1 MNSGMKK
8 IGLIINPVAG
18 MGGRVGLKGSDGLDI
33 QKKARSLGAVSEA
46 QNKALIALKEIELKE
61 VDKIWTGPGEMGEN
75 CARQAGF
82 SPSVIGNITQGYTT
96 PEDTI
101 NIARKIKEL
110 GIDILLFAGGDGTAR
125 NINDSIH
132 TQIPVLGIPA
142 GVKIHSAVYAVNP
155 RSAGK
160 AALTFL
166 RSKIVKTREAE
177 VMDIDE
183 ESFRAGKVNTRLYGY
198 LKVPEFK
205 SYMQN
210 VKSGGYSE
218 KEAVAGMAAEVTE
231 NMEDDTLYII
241 GPGTTTRNIMERLGL
256 TNTLIGID
264 VVWNRQVVAND
275 ANERQLFSLLDKKKA
290 KIVVTVI
297 GGQGHI
303 FGRGNQQLSPRII
316 QAVGIENIIVV
327 ATKEKLISL
336 KQSPLIVD
344 TGDTALD
351 NNLCG
356 YTRVITG
363 FEDYVPCKI
372 ST

>member
-1 MNSGMKK
+1 MKTALRK
-8 IGLIINPVAG
+8 IGLIVNPVAG
-18 MGGRVGLKGSDGLDI
+18 MGGRVGLKGSDGADI
-33 QKKARSLGAVSEA
+33 QQKARSLGAVPEA
-46 QNKALIALKEIELKE
+46 ANKALIALKQIELKDE
-61 VDKIWTGPGEMGEN
+61 YEFLTGPGEMGED

-82 SPSVIGNITQGYTT
+82 SPKVVGNITKGLTT

-101 NIARKIKEL
+101 AIAKKIKEI
-110 GIDILLFAGGDGTAR
+110 GVDILLFAGGDGTAR
-125 NINDSIH
+125 NIFDAIH
-132 TQIPVLGIPA
+132 TQIQVLGIPA

-160 AALTFL
+160 AVQSFL
-166 RSKIVKTREAE
+166 GTRPLKTREAE
-177 VMDIDE
+177 VMDLDE
-183 ESFRAGKVNTRLYGY
+183 ESYRAGKVNTRLYGY
-198 LKVPEFK
+198 LRVPEFK
-205 SYMQN
+205 AYMQN

-218 KEAVAGMAAEVTE
+218 KEAVAGMVAEVTE
-231 NMEDDTLYII
+231 TMRDDNLYIV
-241 GPGTTTRNIMERLGL
+241 GPGTTTRSIMERLGL

-264 VVWNRQVVAND
+264 VVRNRQVVAND
-275 ANERQLFSLLDKKKA
+275 VNEKQLFALLDKNPA
-290 KIVVTVI
+290 KIILTVI

-316 QAVGIENIIVV
+316 KKVGIENIIVV

-336 KQSPLIVD
+336 RQAPLLVD
-344 TGDTALD
+344 TGDVDLD
-351 NNLCG
+351 IKLCG